1 MPPPDGLRDL
11 SPSPLWGGVRGGGN
25 PHLRCSAIPPSD
37 RNPSPSPLWGGVR
50 GGGNPDDQCSAI
62 PPSLSLPHE
71 GGGDDAAP
79 GGDPSP
85 PQGTPDPNGPVWKDG
100 AFRHDNWVRAEADA
114 GLPDGPVILSK
125 KRWLAERGHLAL
137 RNTPLGLLIEAGE
150 TADDIAADLPRFALI
165 ALSFPKFRD
174 GRAFS
179 TARLLRDKYG
189 YQGELRAVGN
199 VLSDLIPFMRRVGFD
214 AFEVTHS
221 PTRRALAEGRIPE
234 VTLHYQPAAPGE
246 PPAAGP
252 RPWLRHSP
260 RQR

>member
-62 PPSLSLPHE
+62 PPSLSLPNE

-150 TADDIAADLPRFALI
+150 TVDDIAADLPRFALI

-179 TARLLRDKYG
+179 TARLLCEKYG

-214 AFEVTHS
+214 AFEVAHA
-221 PTRRALAEGRIPE
+221 PTRRALAEGRISE

-246 PPAAGP
+246 PPSGT
-252 RPWLRHSP
+252 RPWLR
-260 RQR
+260 RRDG